1 MTDSKKTKLLI
12 VDDDESLLDLI
23 EAILE
28 SAGFESIATS
38 NAPDA
43 LKIVQDGGQ
52 NLEGVIIDL
61 NLRDFPGERLI
72 EDIKKLAPQMAIF
85 MTSGCLNEE
94 ITERLG
100 DRRVEGIITKP
111 FRAADLIEKVVD
123 GLRRQNIRELSSEG
137 A

>member
-28 SAGFESIATS
+28 SAGFESIATC

-43 LKIVQDGGQ
+43 LKIVQDDGQ

>member
-23 EAILE
+23 EVILE
-28 SAGFESIATS
+28 SAGFESIVAS

-43 LKIVQDGGQ
+43 LKIVEDNGQD
-52 NLEGVIIDL
+52 LEGVVIDL

-72 EDIKKLAPQMAIF
+72 DDINKLAPNIAIF

-94 ITERLG
+94 IKERLG
-100 DRRVEGIITKP
+100 DRQVEGIITKP
-111 FRAADLIEKVVD
+111 FRTADLIEKVVD
-123 GLRRQNIRELSSEG
+123 GLGRRNVQELSSEG

>member
-28 SAGFESIATS
+28 SAVFESIATS

-43 LKIVQDGGQ
+43 MKIVQDDGQ